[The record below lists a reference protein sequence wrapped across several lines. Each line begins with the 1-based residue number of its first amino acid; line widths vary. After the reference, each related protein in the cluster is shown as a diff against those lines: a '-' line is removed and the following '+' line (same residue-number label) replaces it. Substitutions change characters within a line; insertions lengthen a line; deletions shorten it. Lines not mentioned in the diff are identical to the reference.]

1 MRERKPTRTRE
12 GGRGERVLP
21 GVWRLRLP
29 LDLPGVPHCN
39 AWALKSGRGIVLVDT
54 GKHDRDSMGNLE
66 RALDHIGYQLRDV
79 KLVVI
84 THAHIDHCGQAPPIA
99 HRARCEVWMHPA
111 WKLHAAKAPD
121 LDRTIEV
128 ALLSGVPEEPLRRWA
143 EKRRGQGTGQ
153 AGTLYSDRDLVP
165 GVTVETD
172 AGTWQVIE
180 TPGHAPSHVCLH
192 QPERRLL
199 ISGDHLLGRV
209 SQYFDIGYTPD
220 PVGEFLHSLDVTE
233 RLDARL
239 ALAGHA
245 RPFTDVPGHIQ
256 ANRDLI
262 ATNLDAVRAALAGG
276 EKTAYE
282 VARAVYG
289 EQFTEEMASWQ
300 MTMTTAWLTH
310 LERSGEVDKTADA
323 VEHWRLAS

>member
-54 GKHDRDSMGNLE
+54 GMHDRDSMGNLE

-121 LDRTIEV
+121 LTGAIANRWEQNVPTGDVPLLTDDYAPTD
-128 ALLSGVPEEPLRRWA
+128 ALL
-143 EKRRGQGTGQ
+143 
-153 AGTLYSDRDLVP
+153 
-165 GVTVETD
+165 
-172 AGTWQVIE
+172 
-180 TPGHAPSHVCLH
+180 
-192 QPERRLL
+192 LL
-199 ISGDHLLGRV
+199 FG
-209 SQYFDIGYTPD
+209 
-220 PVGEFLHSLDVTE
+220 
-233 RLDARL
+233 
-239 ALAGHA
+239 
-245 RPFTDVPGHIQ
+245 
-256 ANRDLI
+256 
-262 ATNLDAVRAALAGG
+262 
-276 EKTAYE
+276 
-282 VARAVYG
+282 
-289 EQFTEEMASWQ
+289 
-300 MTMTTAWLTH
+300 
-310 LERSGEVDKTADA
+310 
-323 VEHWRLAS
+323 